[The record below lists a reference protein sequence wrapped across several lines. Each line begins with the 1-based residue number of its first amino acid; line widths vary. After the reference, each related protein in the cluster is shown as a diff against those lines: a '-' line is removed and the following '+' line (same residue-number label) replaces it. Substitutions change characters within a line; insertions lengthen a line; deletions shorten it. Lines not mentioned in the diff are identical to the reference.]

1 MRVHLS
7 DSEAGPVREHLSD
20 GLGSPVGHSVSCI
33 VQKSH
38 PQVVCGAHLLQ
49 VWAVCCEGG
58 GVFARTVPLSEFTIA
73 HSQQGQPDVP
83 STSGLT
89 WL

>member
-49 VWAVCCEGG
+49 VWAVC
-58 GVFARTVPLSEFTIA
+58 
-73 HSQQGQPDVP
+73 
-83 STSGLT
+83 
-89 WL
+89 